1 MTAIRSIFLG
11 LVAALF
17 LFVFSFSFIVSWDGG
32 DAGPFPYVALV
43 VGLATL
49 PLVRWVRAKPLVL
62 NDAASLAGSWHT
74 QLFIGVGVA
83 ELPALVGLVCAMLA
97 DVPWV
102 YCIALPFALWD
113 FWRIAPSRRNLELD
127 QQRITQRGSPLNLV
141 GALMARGGSPPRPDV
156 QE

>member
-102 YCIALPFALWD
+102 YCIALPFG
-113 FWRIAPSRRNLELD
+113 PGTS
-127 QQRITQRGSPLNLV
+127 
-141 GALMARGGSPPRPDV
+141 GGSLPAGATSSSISSASPNGAPPSTSSAH
-156 QE
+156 